1 LGDGRRRAEAIG
13 EMRSISNG
21 HEYKNAFF
29 EIGAGLAA
37 GMCIGD
43 TVGKEILRSGK
54 EPLMEGHSN
63 IVLARK
69 FTQNWDSLILVSS
82 CHCAVVESFHP

>member
-21 HEYKNAFF
+21 HEYKNAVF

-43 TVGKEILRSGK
+43 TVGKEIWRNGK
-54 EPLMEGHSN
+54 ELAHRIGTPFYGLIN
-63 IVLARK
+63 IVHAG
-69 FTQNWDSLILVSS
+69 SLRNI
-82 CHCAVVESFHP
+82 